1 MGARRF
7 GEPEVVGSIPTTQT
21 IRVVGR
27 ADMQPPFK
35 RRDPGSTPGRPTN
48 FWAFGRTVM
57 HLPLKETDVGSTP
70 TAPTKD
76 APVTQLADVSG
87 LNPDCCEFESRRGY
101 SGDRARAARQPHKL
115 RSVSATLT
123 PASRCRC
130 DVTGQHEALVQPSC
144 RFNSCHLLQ
153 MQTWCN
159 WQHRSL
165 VRSRYGFKPH
175 RLIQMCWCSSVG
187 RAIAL

>member
-101 SGDRARAARQPHKL
+101 SGDRARAARQSHKL

-123 PASRCRC
+123 PASKCRC
-130 DVTGQHEALVQPSC
+130 DVTGNMRLSYSLHAGSTPVTCSRC
-144 RFNSCHLLQ
+144 RRGVTGNTGAWYAPDMGS
-153 MQTWCN
+153 N
-159 WQHRSL
+159 PI
-165 VRSRYGFKPH
+165 V
-175 RLIQMCWCSSVG
+175 
-187 RAIAL
+187 